1 MDPIDTDAPSLSRSS
16 LDRINA
22 LRERP
27 LAPPPVRSRP
37 VLPWIISAVLL
48 AFALGLIANPWFETR
63 IRSQL
68 PGFAASTLPTVAD
81 LEAQRAATL
90 KLDRRV
96 AALEARPAP
105 PVPVAGVA
113 AVASA
118 DVGQLSTRIGT
129 TNARVDAIGT
139 QVSMLAAR
147 VDASAAA
154 TQATLASVA
163 HDAAAAQSV
172 LLLGVTR
179 RALEKGEK
187 LAVTVPS
194 AEAALRSRFGA
205 AHPEPLAAVLALGAA
220 PVTSRSLARDLAQL
234 APRLTGAV
242 APANASWWDSFT
254 NSLSGIVRVRETGSA
269 ATDPVDRVAAA
280 QTALLIGNVDG
291 AVLQV
296 AALPADKRRIAGSWL
311 ANAARLRTGLRGL
324 AVLES
329 AALAPLPPLAAPAL
343 AAVPAPVAVR

>member
-27 LAPPPVRSRP
+27 LAPPPPRSRP

-90 KLDRRV
+90 KIERRV
-96 AALEARPAP
+96 AALEAQPAKP
-105 PVPVAGVA
+105 AAA
-113 AVASA
+113 AVIAGG
-118 DVGQLSTRIGT
+118 DVGQLTSRIGT
-129 TNARVDAIGT
+129 TNARIDAVST

-163 HDAAAAQSV
+163 HDAEAAQSV

-179 RALEKGEK
+179 RALEKGDK
-187 LAVTVPS
+187 LAVAVPS
-194 AEAALRSRFGA
+194 AEAALQSRFGA
-205 AHPEPLAAVLALGAA
+205 AHAEPLAAVLALGAA

-234 APRLTGAV
+234 APRLTGAI
-242 APANASWWDSFT
+242 APADASWWDTFT
-254 NSLSGIVRVRETGSA
+254 NSLSSIVRVRETGSA

-280 QTALLIGNVDG
+280 QAALLIGNVDG
-291 AVLQV
+291 AVLQIG
-296 AALPADKRRIAGSWL
+296 ALPADKRRIANAWL
-311 ANAARLRTGLRGL
+311 SNAGRLRTGMRGL
-324 AVLES
+324 SVLES
-329 AALAPLPPLAAPAL
+329 AALAPLPPVAPNG
-343 AAVPAPVAVR
+343 